1 MFKDGTFKFWMAAT
15 AVKSGKDK
23 DGKRWIQGLASTKHM
38 DLQNETVDQKGLDF
52 SYFLKHG
59 NFNNDHKTGPENLV
73 GEPTEA
79 RITKDGMWVKGF
91 LYKGKSESDKWWEH
105 FQALESS
112 DSDRKVGFSI
122 EGRVQKKEGT
132 NIKEC
137 WIKNIAITAN
147 PVNTHTWAEIAK
159 SLSGSEIVE
168 GTEDEEKALSASS
181 MGGRAL
187 SPESLEGSLKIQT
200 YKSLAD
206 IPPGVSLSFK
216 EYVTVVQLEHGYSR
230 ATAQAVVDAIH
241 IENGIGEN

>member
-1 MFKDGTFKFWMAAT
+1 MDTTQTFKFFMPASVIKA
-15 AVKSGKDK
+15 GKDK
-23 DGKRWIQGLASTKHM
+23 DGKRWIEGIASTHHL
-38 DLQNETVDQKGLDF
+38 DLQNERVEQRGLDF

-59 NFNNDHKTGPENLV
+59 FFNNDHKHGVENLV

-79 RITKDGMWVKGF
+79 RITKDGFRVKGF
-91 LYKGKSESDKWWEH
+91 LYKNKEESDKWWEH
-105 FQALESS
+105 FNTIGQS

-122 EGRVQKKEGT
+122 EGKVKKKEGT

-137 WIKNIAITAN
+137 WIKNIAITAS

-159 SLSGSEIVE
+159 SLAGSEIVE
-168 GTEDEEKALSASS
+168 GEEEEKALSASS

-187 SPESLEGSLKIQT
+187 SPESLEGSNKITT

-206 IPPGVSLSFK
+206 VPSGITLTQD

-230 ATAQAVVDAIH
+230 ATAKAVVDAIY
-241 IENGIGEN
+241 IQNGIGDN